1 MSVMAYAPYGA
12 GGVIIRV
19 EADIRRGIP
28 GIDITGLAEGAVRE
42 ARERVRAAFRNSGF
56 SFPLDRILINL
67 APAGLRKDGAAL
79 DLPIALAVMAAAGL
93 APVPPSL
100 LVMGELELSGRIRP
114 VRGVLAAIA
123 AGMEEGIR
131 EFIVPEGNAAEAA
144 ILPSARFAAASTLRE
159 AVDALFTRQEN
170 GTLSA
175 TLPAAGARQ
184 SAASAG
190 AAQIDEA
197 VGADEDGHAGEDFAD
212 VRGQPM
218 YKRALEI
225 AAAGG
230 HNMMVFGPPGAGKT
244 MLARRLPSIMAPLS
258 PEEAVEVTRLYSL
271 AGPFKPGADLGSS
284 LRRRLREDERDDAS
298 SAARQG
304 ESRSE
309 SRCEPSRKSRRNSR
323 DGFLDR
329 LITRPPFRAPHHSA
343 SAEGI
348 LGGGRVPR
356 PGEISLAHFGVLF
369 LDETPEFKSKVL
381 QALRE
386 PLEDRIISISRAEGT
401 IHLPAEF
408 QLLLATNACPCGRL
422 GKRPWETTYDSES
435 ANQDFHTAARSECLC
450 SPEEIYRYWRKF
462 CGALLDRVELRVPV
476 LPPKISELSKPSQG
490 ADGSR
495 EETSA
500 EIGRRVRSAVEM
512 QRQRFKGMGIRRN
525 ALIPAGKIEALCPLT
540 AKAQH
545 ALHKALTMLGLSG
558 RAYHGMLRVARTIAD
573 LEGRDSIDAI
583 HVLEAA
589 QHRRYGEDPYEIL
602 TSRQTT
608 TR

>member
-12 GGVIIRV
+12 GGIIIRV

-56 SFPLDRILINL
+56 KFPLDRILINL

-93 APVPPSL
+93 APVPPNL

-123 AGMEEGIR
+123 AGLEEGIG
-131 EFIVPEGNAAEAA
+131 EFIVPAGNVAEAA
-144 ILPSARFAAASTLRE
+144 ILPSARFVAASTLRE
-159 AVDALFTRQEN
+159 AVDALFTRQGN
-170 GTLSA
+170 GSLSA
-175 TLPAAGARQ
+175 TLPASPPPKPAETAPGGEVAGT
-184 SAASAG
+184 
-190 AAQIDEA
+190 DL
-197 VGADEDGHAGEDFAD
+197 AD

-230 HNMMVFGPPGAGKT
+230 HNMLVFGPPGAGKT

-271 AGPFKPGADLGSS
+271 AGPF
-284 LRRRLREDERDDAS
+284 
-298 SAARQG
+298 
-304 ESRSE
+304 
-309 SRCEPSRKSRRNSR
+309 R
-323 DGFLDR
+323 DGAGPQGGFIDR
-329 LITRPPFRAPHHSA
+329 LISHPPFRSPHHSA

-369 LDETPEFKSKVL
+369 LDEAPEFKSKVL

-386 PLEDRIISISRAEGT
+386 PLEDRVISISRAEGT
-401 IHLPAEF
+401 IRLPAEF
-408 QLLLATNACPCGRL
+408 QLLLAANACPCGRL
-422 GKRPWETTYDSES
+422 GKGNMETPDGATIRVD
-435 ANQDFHTAARSECLC
+435 CLC

-462 CGALLDRVELRVPV
+462 CGALLDRVEIRVAV
-476 LPPKISELSKPSQG
+476 APPKLSEIGQG
-490 ADGSR
+490 SGGER
-495 EETSA
+495 EESSA
-500 EIGRRVRSAVEM
+500 EVAMRVRVAVEI
-512 QRQRFKGMGIRRN
+512 QRERCKGIRRN
-525 ALIPAGKIEALCPLT
+525 ALIPAGRIEALCPMT
-540 AKAQH
+540 EKAKV
-545 ALHKALTMLGLSG
+545 ALNRALASLGLSG
-558 RAYHGMLRVARTIAD
+558 RAYHGILRVARTIAD
-573 LEGRDSIDAI
+573 LEGKDSIDAI
-583 HVLEAA
+583 HVLEAV

-602 TSRQTT
+602 TACR
-608 TR
+608 